1 MCDWESE
8 QQAAFEQAKIL
19 EKQIKALG
27 IPQVRLPLEIDVF
40 VTPRDMECALWQR
53 QQKERVSLGFWSQ
66 LWKGKN
72 I

>member
-8 QQAAFEQAKIL
+8 QQASFEQAKIL

-27 IPQVRLPLEIDVF
+27 ISQARLPFEIDVF
-40 VTPRDMECALWQR
+40 VTPKGMECALRQR
-53 QQKERVSLGFWSQ
+53 QQKERISLGFWSQ